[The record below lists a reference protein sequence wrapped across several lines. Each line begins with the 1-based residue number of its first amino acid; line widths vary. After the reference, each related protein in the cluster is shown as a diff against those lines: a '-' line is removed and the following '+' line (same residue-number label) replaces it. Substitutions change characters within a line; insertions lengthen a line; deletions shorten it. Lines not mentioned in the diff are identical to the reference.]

1 MRRALLFPLG
11 IGFALVAA
19 GLLLL
24 NGSIVAAAIPVLLFA
39 AVRLLSPTR
48 RVGKD
53 LLIERVLSTT
63 RAVEGDEIDVEVT
76 VDAVGSGIPLL
87 AITDA
92 PPPALERVDGEIQF
106 LGRLRSRDAAS
117 IRYTVIARR
126 GRHRFGEIAIRS
138 WSPWSLAV
146 REESIHLDARVKVH
160 PRIERIDPITI
171 RPRRTRAFAGPVRA
185 NRGGQGLDFF
195 GCRAYSPGDDIRR
208 INWRAYARQDSLIVN
223 EYELER
229 IADVNIILD
238 ARAKSHMELDGE
250 TTFDHSVRAVAAL
263 ASHFLEQGNN
273 VGLLIYGSYVHWVF
287 PGIGRF
293 QQERILDELSDA
305 QLGDKAVFEELRFIP
320 TRLFPPRSQLV
331 LVSPLADEED
341 IEIVAL
347 LAERGYSML
356 LVCPHSLQAVAADE
370 PSDDGDRAVGLATR
384 ILGLRRDLFLGSLA
398 AVGTSVVDWQVEDSL
413 RQACQRIH
421 HSRVRR
427 YRS

>member
-1 MRRALLFPLG
+1 MRRAFLFPLG

-24 NGSIVAAAIPVLLFA
+24 NVSIVAAAIPVLLIA

-48 RVGKD
+48 GVGD
-53 LLIERVLSTT
+53 SLIIERSLSTT

-76 VDAVGSGIPLL
+76 VDAVGPGIPLL
-87 AITDA
+87 AITDTL
-92 PPPALERVDGEIQF
+92 PGSLERVVGEPQF
-106 LGRLRSRDAAS
+106 LGRLRSGEAAS
-117 IRYTVIARR
+117 IHYTVIVRR
-126 GRHRFGEIAIRS
+126 GLHRFGEIAIRT

-146 REESIHLDARVKVH
+146 REESIRLDAPVKVH
-160 PRIERIDPITI
+160 PKTEKLDPITI

-250 TTFDHSVRAVAAL
+250 TTFDHSVRAAAAL

-287 PGIGRF
+287 PGIGRL
-293 QQERILDELSDA
+293 QQERILDELSEA

-341 IEIVAL
+341 IEIAAL
-347 LAERGYSML
+347 LVERGYSML
-356 LVCPHSLQAVAADE
+356 LVCPHSLQTVVADE
-370 PSDDGDRAVGLATR
+370 PSADEGRAIDLATR

-398 AVGTSVVDWQVEDSL
+398 AVGTSVVDWRVEEPL
-413 RQACQRIH
+413 REAFQRIH

-427 YRS
+427 YRL

>member
-1 MRRALLFPLG
+1 MRRAFLFPLG
-11 IGFALVAA
+11 IGFALVAV

-24 NGSIVAAAIPVLLFA
+24 NGSLVAAAIPVLLIA

-48 RVGKD
+48 GVATD
-53 LLIERVLSTT
+53 LIIERSLSTT
-63 RAVEGDEIDVEVT
+63 RAVEGDEIDVDIA
-76 VDAVGSGIPLL
+76 VDAVGPGIPLL
-87 AITDA
+87 AISDTL
-92 PPPALERVDGEIQF
+92 PGSLERAEGEPQF
-106 LGRLRSRDAAS
+106 LGRLRSGEAAS
-117 IRYTVIARR
+117 IHYTVIARR
-126 GRHRFGEIAIRS
+126 GLHRFGEIAIRT

-146 REESIHLDARVKVH
+146 REESIRLDAPVKVH
-160 PRIERIDPITI
+160 PRIEKIDPITI

-208 INWRAYARQDSLIVN
+208 INWRAYARQDSLVVN

-250 TTFDHSVRAVAAL
+250 TTFDHSVRAAAAL
-263 ASHFLEQGNN
+263 ASHFLDQGNN
-273 VGLLIYGSYVHWVF
+273 VGLLIYGSYVHWIF
-287 PGIGRF
+287 PGIGRL
-293 QQERILDELSDA
+293 QQERILDELSEA

-341 IEIVAL
+341 IEIAAL
-347 LAERGYSML
+347 LVERGYSML
-356 LVCPHSLQAVAADE
+356 LVCPHSLQAFVADE
-370 PSDDGDRAVGLATR
+370 PSADEDRAVDLATR

-398 AVGTSVVDWQVEDSL
+398 AVGTSVVDWRVEESL
-413 RQACQRIH
+413 REACQQIH

-427 YRS
+427 YRL